1 LHGQKYTNAKDYKE
15 AVKKLKESSST
26 NSGTSN
32 GTNKRVRLIA
42 RRNLRLPK
50 VASDKERN
58 LCCFDSSAYYH
69 CTNTLDG
76 MINCIKIDAGLLA
89 ADDRPLKG
97 YYKGT
102 VVLRAYDPEGT
113 VTEIDLSDVL
123 YVPNIATNLIS
134 KRILR

>member
-1 LHGQKYTNAKDYKE
+1 M
-15 AVKKLKESSST
+15 KKLKESSST

-32 GTNKRVRLIA
+32 GTNKRIVLVA
-42 RRNLRLPK
+42 RRNLRLLK

-58 LCCFDSSAYYH
+58 LWCFDSSAHYH

-76 MINCIKIDAGLLA
+76 MTNCIKIDAGLLA

-102 VVLRAYDPEGT
+102 VMLRAYDPEGT

-123 YVPNIATNLIS
+123 YVPNITTNLIS